1 MAEPRGVRHSPR
13 PTAAQRPAVLG
24 LVIVAD
30 LSGIFLSASTGA
42 AVAMAAGLDLLG
54 VLTVAFIS
62 ALGGGVIR
70 DVLIGAT
77 PPMAFSD
84 WRYAAAAFVSGA
96 ATFIGLAVS
105 HHIPGPILVWL
116 EAADLALFSVAGA
129 EKALAYGL
137 PSLSAVLMAGVTG
150 VGGGVIRDV
159 LLNHVPHVLLADVY
173 ATAALFGATVLV
185 VCLKLGRGPR
195 FSAVVGGLCCFI
207 LRLLAVWLHWNL
219 PVAGG

>member
-1 MAEPRGVRHSPR
+1 MPEPTAARHSTH

-24 LVIVAD
+24 LVVVTD
-30 LSGIFLSASTGA
+30 LAGIFLSASAGA

-54 VLTVAFIS
+54 VLVIAFIS

-70 DVLIGAT
+70 DLLIGAV

-84 WRYAAAAFVSGA
+84 WRYGAAALAAGA

-105 HHIPGPILVWL
+105 HHIPGPILIWL

-137 PSLSAVLMAGVTG
+137 PSFSAVLMAGVTG
-150 VGGGVIRDV
+150 VGGGVMRDV

-173 ATAALFGATVLV
+173 ATAALVGATVLV
-185 VCLKLGRGPR
+185 LCLKLGRGPR
-195 FSAVVGGLCCFI
+195 FSAIAGGLCCFV

-219 PVAGG
+219 PVAAG